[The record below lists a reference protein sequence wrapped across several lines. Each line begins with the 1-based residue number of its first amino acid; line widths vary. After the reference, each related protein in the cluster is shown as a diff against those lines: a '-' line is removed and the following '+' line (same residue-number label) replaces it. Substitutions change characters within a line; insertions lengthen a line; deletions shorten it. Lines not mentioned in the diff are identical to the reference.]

1 MAAFWGDIVPVSSRA
16 VYDDDDDEDEEA
28 VDSKKPECDMIWNPE
43 LSTMGQN
50 KTTVLSEE
58 KLTCRLLI
66 IADGEAASHF
76 VDAALLWQKNS
87 VLAGVLN
94 SGFVQAESQFPPKLT
109 ETSKS
114 CTIHRLTNSSSSSS
128 SSSSTHIGL
137 WGFFEALPPSTSSS
151 SSLNDIVIVRNTA
164 HVYPEQLHSW
174 HRQLFSRLNYD
185 SAIFDVV
192 VLTTRNLI
200 HYLHGPASAANSVEP
215 PFMRSLSTG
224 AAKSAAAG
232 AAFERRQLPPLLETP
247 NIVDGVA
254 AQVLTMCEMEGLRA
268 AAFLV
273 YASARLETATIEAFA
288 ALLAPGGCLHELVEE
303 NPGMKDSAIDF
314 VRKHDAGSMLYT

>member
-16 VYDDDDDEDEEA
+16 VYDDDDEHDEE

-50 KTTVLSEE
+50 KTTVELSEE

-114 CTIHRLTNSSSSSS
+114 CTIHRLTNSSFSSSSSTSSSS
-128 SSSSTHIGL
+128 SSSS
-137 WGFFEALPPSTSSS
+137 SSI
-151 SSLNDIVIVRNTA
+151 NEVVIVRNTA

-185 SAIFDVV
+185 PATFDVV

-268 AAFLV
+268 ALFLV

-288 ALLAPGGCLHELVEE
+288 ALLAPGGCLHGLVEE
-303 NPGMKDSAIDF
+303 NPGMKDSAFDF